1 MRISTCAFLWLKSHW
16 GEGWSARPQKVL
28 QEIARIT
35 GSTGSANGKT
45 WSHGLSV
52 CSRVIRNW
60 SSYRHHPLSAQGEE
74 MLWQVFQ
81 SRSYSSA
88 CKVSSSA
95 WHRIC
100 LGTFPSS
107 LFLNVAL
114 EKDWIIAQNVIELDR
129 IVTLTFNWQAG
140 PTQHTHRISCKT
152 LCWAFLQISLQL
164 SSPRPVN
171 YNSLLNPT
179 IPELLEHVPRT
190 LLCKTRVTL
199 LYNI

>member
-1 MRISTCAFLWLKSHW
+1 MSISMCAFLWLKSH
-16 GEGWSARPQKVL
+16 GVEGAK
-28 QEIARIT
+28 
-35 GSTGSANGKT
+35 STLGDCQDRFSEWKNDCQFAQYNE
-45 WSHGLSV
+45 
-52 CSRVIRNW
+52 IRNW
-60 SSYRHHPLSAQGEE
+60 SSYRHGHPTPWVHREKKCIEIQVQQQ
-74 MLWQVFQ
+74 QVFQ
-81 SRSYSSA
+81 RSRSYHSA
-88 CKVSSSA
+88 CKVSNSA

-100 LGTFPSS
+100 LGTFPRS

>member
-1 MRISTCAFLWLKSHW
+1 MSISW
-16 GEGWSARPQKVL
+16 GVEGWSAAATSTLGGQDRFSEWKNMVKLQARPL
-28 QEIARIT
+28 ECTGRRNAFIEIQ
-35 GSTGSANGKT
+35 
-45 WSHGLSV
+45 V
-52 CSRVIRNW
+52 
-60 SSYRHHPLSAQGEE
+60 
-74 MLWQVFQ
+74 LWQVFQ
-81 SRSYSSA
+81 RRSYHSA